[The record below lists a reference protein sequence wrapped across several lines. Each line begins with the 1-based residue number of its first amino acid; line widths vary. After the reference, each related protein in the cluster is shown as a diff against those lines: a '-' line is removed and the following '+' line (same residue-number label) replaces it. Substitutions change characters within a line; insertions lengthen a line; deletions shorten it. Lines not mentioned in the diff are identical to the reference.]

1 MIVCWLQ
8 KRSKTRMEVG
18 STLIAEGFYMFNR
31 DKWDLWELFFL
42 ELKLPDN
49 SIDFCLHFF

>member
-18 STLIAEGFYMFNR
+18 STLIAEGFYMFDR